1 MHEIQRRV
9 LVELPAV
16 FGVDLSITNE
26 VVLLWLAAAGTLA
39 AALAACRRRSEVAR
53 GWFPNLFESLV
64 DLVDRE
70 VVQGSIG
77 PDGRSWSPFLLSLF
91 FLVLVC
97 NLVGLMPVPSLFK
110 PVTSSLSVTAA
121 LALMV
126 FAVVVAV
133 NVRRHGIAGFLRK
146 FFPSG
151 LPLPVRVLVAP
162 IEVVSW
168 LARPLS
174 LAVRLFA
181 NMLVGHYLIF
191 TFIGLAM
198 ASSWYFKALPFAG
211 AVLMDAFEVFVC
223 FVQAFIFTM
232 LTGMYIRDA
241 MEEHA

>member
-1 MHEIQRRV
+1 MYEIQRRV
-9 LVELPAV
+9 LIRLPDV

-26 VVLLWLAAAGTLA
+26 VVLLWSAAAATLIL
-39 AALAACRRRSEVAR
+39 ALVACRRRSAVAH

-70 VVQGSIG
+70 VVQGGMG
-77 PDGRSWSPFLLSLF
+77 PEGRSWSPFLLSLF

-97 NLVGLMPVPSLFK
+97 NLMGLMPLPSVFK

-121 LALMV
+121 LALLV
-126 FAVVVAV
+126 FTVVVAV
-133 NVRRHGIAGFLRK
+133 NVREHGLAGFLRK

-151 LPLPVRVLVAP
+151 LPLVIRVLVAP
-162 IEVVSW
+162 IELVSW

-181 NMLVGHYLIF
+181 NMMVGHYLIF

-198 ASSWYFKALPFAG
+198 ASSWYFKALPLLG
-211 AVLMDAFEVFVC
+211 AVLMDAFELFIC

-232 LTGMYIRDA
+232 LAGMYIKDA